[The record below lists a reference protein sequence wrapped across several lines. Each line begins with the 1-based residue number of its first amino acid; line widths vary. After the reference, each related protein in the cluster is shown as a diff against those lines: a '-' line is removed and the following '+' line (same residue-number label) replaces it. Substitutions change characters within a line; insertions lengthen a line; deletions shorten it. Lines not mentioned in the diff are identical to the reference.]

1 MKVGELFDVRRGN
14 CSGIETQAKG
24 SIAFVSA
31 GTSNIGV
38 VGFVSKIP
46 GGRLFKDLPCLSVA
60 ANGNGGMAFASP
72 KNAEFYAT
80 SDVAVLIPKWQHAF
94 WQSDVQGKLIAVAA
108 YIRKQRWRFG
118 FGRKMSTR
126 FSDLDLDIPAIQSIT
141 GAIVKSKPKAKTITQ
156 ADVASVLSKLP
167 KGVAIQDLFDVHVK
181 KNLPAEFAQ
190 DMGNL
195 PLVSTTEYN
204 NGVSGFV
211 DEADNTYLVPGGGIS
226 VAKNGRPMVARIQSN
241 PYVKTG
247 DIAPLIAKGDVSF
260 TERELAILA
269 ALIENQGWRYH
280 YLRKANWNRMGPQ
293 IIF

>member
-1 MKVGELFDVRRGN
+1 MRPCGSRLADLELDM
-14 CSGIETQAKG
+14 SLIHQA
-24 SIAFVSA
+24 
-31 GTSNIGV
+31 
-38 VGFVSKIP
+38 
-46 GGRLFKDLPCLSVA
+46 SVA
-60 ANGNGGMAFASP
+60 ITQSKP
-72 KNAEFYAT
+72 KIKT
-80 SDVAVLIPKWQHAF
+80 LTQSDVASLMA
-94 WQSDVQGKLIAVAA
+94 
-108 YIRKQRWRFG
+108 
-118 FGRKMSTR
+118 
-126 FSDLDLDIPAIQSIT
+126 
-141 GAIVKSKPKAKTITQ
+141 
-156 ADVASVLSKLP
+156 KLP

-211 DEADNTYLVPGGGIS
+211 DKADNTYLVPGGGIS

-280 YLRKANWNRMGPQ
+280 YLRKANWDRMGPQ